1 MSFNNYLMPGE
12 DLYLECNMQHIIC
25 FSSECGSD
33 KQIGNTE
40 ATMPEIS
47 YDQKLENILNSV
59 FSIPHNVT
67 NDTSSEACPGGGCF
81 SSLNSCQLS
90 SSPIRAVVP
99 SGERQPPK
107 LFDLDSWCDNI
118 LEDLVIVETHSHYR

>member
-1 MSFNNYLMPGE
+1 M
-12 DLYLECNMQHIIC
+12 
-25 FSSECGSD
+25 
-33 KQIGNTE
+33 
-40 ATMPEIS
+40 S

-99 SGERQPPK
+99 SGEKKPPK
-107 LFDLDSWCDNI
+107 LFDLDSWCDNL
-118 LEDLVIVETHSHYR
+118 LEVLDIPETLNEDYISFSEVNLSSPDDKRVSP